1 MWDFLL
7 RALAHPTD
15 YIGITEKH
23 TLTLIEKTDLG
34 QGGWRFSFRA
44 EKPLVWKAG
53 QHGLFVFL
61 GKKMEG
67 KNWRP
72 FSICSCTVDGVID
85 IATQISDT
93 PSPFKATLRDLPI
106 GGTVTM
112 YGPYGEFHLERKG
125 DVIVGIAGGIGIT
138 PFYAILKELTASRD
152 NQTKLHLIYAGKAGY
167 YAFKPKCEEMD
178 LAANNI
184 EILYVENR
192 DDVAAAVDTAIKT
205 YGNTATYFISG
216 SPGMITAMKDTLKK
230 GGIKRIVN
238 DPFKSF

>member
-7 RALAHPTD
+7 RALAHPSD
-15 YIGITEKH
+15 YIGITRKH

-34 QGGWRFSFRA
+34 QGGWSFSFRA

-53 QHGLFVFL
+53 QHGLFVFS

-72 FSICSCTVDGVID
+72 FSICSCTADGVID

-93 PSPFKATLRDLPI
+93 PSVFKAALRDLPT
-106 GGTVTM
+106 GGTITM
-112 YGPYGEFHLERKG
+112 YGPYGEFHLGNTG
-125 DVIVGIAGGIGIT
+125 DVVVGIAGGIGIT
-138 PFYAILKELTASRD
+138 PFFSILKELTATR
-152 NQTKLHLIYAGKAGY
+152 NNFTKLHLIYAGKQGY
-167 YAFKPKCEEMD
+167 YAFKPSCEQMD
-178 LAANNI
+178 LAASNI
-184 EILYVENR
+184 EIVYVENR
-192 DDVAAAVDTAIKT
+192 DDVTKAVDDAIKT
-205 YGNTATYFISG
+205 FGNTATYLISG

-230 GGIKRIVN
+230 AGIKRVVN